1 MVKHEKS
8 AGAIIFRI
16 DNNKIFYL
24 LLKYPTYWGFVK
36 GAIEKEEEGNEKK
49 TIIREAKE
57 ESGLKDLKF
66 ITGFEEKMGWFFR
79 AEGELVRKEA
89 VYLLAETKNKQIKI
103 SEEHEDYKWCEFEE
117 AQKLQ
122 RIKQNKKMLEKADN
136 FLKEHLKQR
145 TL

>member
-66 ITGFEEKMGWFFR
+66 IAGFEEKMGWFFR
-79 AEGELVRKEA
+79 AEEGLVRKEA

>member
-8 AGAIIFRI
+8 AGAIIFYVEN
-16 DNNKIFYL
+16 DKVLYL
-24 LLKYPTYWGFVK
+24 LLKYPTYWGFAK
-36 GAIEKEEEGNEKK
+36 GIIEKDESEEEAAK
-49 TIIREAKE
+49 REAE
-57 ESGLKDLKF
+57 EEAGLRDLKF
-66 ITGFEEKMGWFFR
+66 IGGFKEKIGWFFR

-103 SEEHEDYKWCEFEE
+103 SEEHEGYKWCEFEE

-136 FLKEHLKQR
+136 FLKEHLKQK
-145 TL
+145 TLM